1 MRKKNL
7 PPKKARLPARQDSEE
22 NRSNAFNYS
31 LKYLS
36 YRARSVKEVYE
47 YLVRK
52 NFVEDTI
59 NSVLKKLID
68 LKFLN
73 DEEFAKSWIE
83 SRQKYKGRSKFILKN
98 ELRLKGL
105 SDDVIKPLLK
115 EAQDD
120 LETARI
126 LFDKKKRILGNIP
139 TEEFKK
145 KMAGFL
151 QRKGFSWEIISKL
164 LKKN

>member
-7 PPKKARLPARQDSEE
+7 PPKRDSEE
-22 NRSNAFNYS
+22 NRSRAFNYS

-36 YRARSVKEVYE
+36 YRARSVKEVYD
-47 YLVRK
+47 YLLRK
-52 NFVEDTI
+52 NFIEDTI

-73 DEEFAKSWIE
+73 DEEFARQWIE
-83 SRQKYKGRSKFILKN
+83 SRQKHKGRSKFILKN

-105 SDDVIKPLLK
+105 SNDVIKPLLK

-126 LFDKKKRILGNIP
+126 LFYKKKKVLGKLP
-139 TEEFKK
+139 PEEFRK
-145 KMAGFL
+145 KMGGFL
-151 QRKGFSWEIISKL
+151 QRKGFSFDVINKL
-164 LKKN
+164 FRRD

>member
-7 PPKKARLPARQDSEE
+7 PPKRDSEE
-22 NRSNAFNYS
+22 NRSRAFNYS

-36 YRARSVKEVYE
+36 YRARSVKEVYD
-47 YLVRK
+47 YLLRK
-52 NFVEDTI
+52 NFIEDTI

-73 DEEFAKSWIE
+73 DEEFARQWIE
-83 SRQKYKGRSKFILKN
+83 SRQKHKGRSKFILKN

-105 SDDVIKPLLK
+105 SNDVIEPLLK

-126 LFDKKKRILGNIP
+126 LFYKKKKVLGKLP
-139 TEEFKK
+139 PEEFRK
-145 KMAGFL
+145 KMGGFL
-151 QRKGFSWEIISKL
+151 QRKGFSFDVINKL
-164 LKKN
+164 FRRD